1 MINIFSRY
9 RFIFYF
15 FNFVMIFLY
24 LFPGSIL
31 GFYLYGDL
39 KKQPQITPDF
49 LISTNHLYAFLILSV
64 IGFFT
69 FNKKEQFKIISIY
82 LILLSIIL
90 EFLHLVI
97 PDRSFQ
103 FSDLFGNLIGVVIVV
118 IISYFLKKN
127 EKY

>member
-90 EFLHLVI
+90 EFLHLLI
-97 PDRSFQ
+97 PERSFQ
-103 FSDLFGNLIGVVIVV
+103 FSDLFGNLIGVIIV
-118 IISYFLKKN
+118 IILSFFFKKY
-127 EKY
+127 ERH

>member
-9 RFIFYF
+9 KFIFYF
-15 FNFVMIFLY
+15 FNFVIIFLY

-31 GFYLYGDL
+31 GFYFYGDL

-90 EFLHLVI
+90 EFFHLLI
-97 PDRSFQ
+97 PERSFQ
-103 FSDLFGNLIGVVIVV
+103 FSDLFGNLIGVVIV
-118 IISYFLKKN
+118 IILSFFFKKYERN
-127 EKY
+127 

>member
-31 GFYLYGDL
+31 GFFLYGDL

-90 EFLHLVI
+90 EFFHLLI
-97 PDRSFQ
+97 PERSFQ

-118 IISYFLKKN
+118 ILSFFFKKY
-127 EKY
+127 ERH

>member
-31 GFYLYGDL
+31 GFFLYGDL

-49 LISTNHLYAFLILSV
+49 FISTNHLYAFSILSV
-64 IGFFT
+64 VGFFT

-90 EFLHLVI
+90 EFLHLLI
-97 PDRSFQ
+97 PGRSFQ
-103 FSDLFGNLIGVVIVV
+103 FSDLFGNLIGVIIVV
-118 IISYFLKKN
+118 ILSFFFKKY
-127 EKY
+127 ERH

>member
-9 RFIFYF
+9 KFIFYF
-15 FNFVMIFLY
+15 FNFVIIFLY

-31 GFYLYGDL
+31 GFFLYGDL

-90 EFLHLVI
+90 EFFHLLI
-97 PDRSFQ
+97 PERSFQ
-103 FSDLFGNLIGVVIVV
+103 FSDLFGNLIGVVIV
-118 IISYFLKKN
+118 IILSFFFKKYERN
-127 EKY
+127 

>member
-31 GFYLYGDL
+31 GFFLYGDL

-90 EFLHLVI
+90 EFLHLLI
-97 PDRSFQ
+97 PERSFQ
-103 FSDLFGNLIGVVIVV
+103 FSDLFGNLIGVVVVV
-118 IISYFLKKN
+118 ILSFFFKKY
-127 EKY
+127 EKH

>member
-69 FNKKEQFKIISIY
+69 FNKKKEFKIISIY

-90 EFLHLVI
+90 EFLHLLI
-97 PDRSFQ
+97 PERSFQ
-103 FSDLFGNLIGVVIVV
+103 FSDLFGNLIGVVIV
-118 IISYFLKKN
+118 IILSFFFKKY
-127 EKY
+127 ERH

>member
-31 GFYLYGDL
+31 GFFLYGDL

-90 EFLHLVI
+90 EFFHLLI
-97 PDRSFQ
+97 PERSFQ
-103 FSDLFGNLIGVVIVV
+103 FSDLFGNLIGVIIVV
-118 IISYFLKKN
+118 ILSFFFKKY
-127 EKY
+127 ERH